1 MTFKECLLAGI
12 QPYADVLVTISD
24 NASKEYSIEQTL
36 DKMFAEW
43 EECML
48 DLTPYKKT
56 G

>member
-1 MTFKECLLAGI
+1 MAGI
-12 QPYADVLVTISD
+12 EPYAGVVVKISD

-36 DKMFAEW
+36 DKMLAEW